1 MRLRDGRIL
10 VAVLLAA
17 GLSAACADRGAAAR
31 AESERRERLEAE
43 FGPRD
48 PAGAAAPGSVADAAA
63 EDGPVGSG
71 GSAAAGEPAD
81 ADGTAGRASQDGGG
95 EVSSP
100 PADAGSA
107 PSPEPERGGAE
118 DEVSGGAASTPGG
131 DEASDGADAESA
143 PDAEPSSADAEM
155 PSAGAETPAAVDVDA
170 LLAGAEEA
178 YAGLDR
184 LRADFAQR
192 IENPL
197 LGRTREGRG
206 VWYQAGTNHFRMDFE
221 VPSHDLYVADG
232 SCLWLYEPSQHD
244 QVVVSRLEEG
254 VEVGSLD
261 ILGRLLS
268 EARSRYHATD
278 DGAEE
283 IDGTETRVMTL
294 TPRALP
300 ARYVEVRLWIGVADH
315 YVRRFRI
322 REENE
327 TVRTVTLTRLE
338 PQAPI
343 DPSRFEFAPPAG
355 VPVFPDDVRCD

>member
-10 VAVLLAA
+10 AAVLLAA

-48 PAGAAAPGSVADAAA
+48 PAGAAAPGSVADGAAVDA
-63 EDGPVGSG
+63 DATDGP
-71 GSAAAGEPAD
+71 
-81 ADGTAGRASQDGGG
+81 ASQDGGG
-95 EVSSP
+95 EVASP
-100 PADAGSA
+100 PVDARSA
-107 PSPEPERGGAE
+107 PSPETERGGAE
-118 DEVSGGAASTPGG
+118 DEVSGAAAAAPGR
-131 DEASDGADAESA
+131 DEASGGADAVSA
-143 PDAEPSSADAEM
+143 AGAGPSAEDAEM
-155 PSAGAETPAAVDVDA
+155 PPAGVETPPAGAETPAAVGVDA
-170 LLAGAEEA
+170 LLALAEEA
-178 YAGLDR
+178 YTGLDR
-184 LRADFAQR
+184 LRAAFAQR

-206 VWYQAGTNHFRMDFE
+206 VWYQAGRNHFRMDFE
-221 VPSHDLYVADG
+221 VPSRDLYVADG

-268 EARSRYHATD
+268 EARSSYHATD
-278 DGAEE
+278 DGVEE
-283 IDGTETRVMTL
+283 IDGTETRVVTL